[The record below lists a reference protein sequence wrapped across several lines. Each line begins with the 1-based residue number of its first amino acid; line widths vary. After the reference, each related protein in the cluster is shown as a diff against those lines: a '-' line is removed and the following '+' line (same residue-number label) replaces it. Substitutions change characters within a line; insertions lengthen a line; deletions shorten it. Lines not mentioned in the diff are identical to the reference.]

1 MSSNEESIDSLER
14 QLHDAQFMHGE
25 SERKYE
31 DIYRSTTTYIHYFM
45 FFWCGGRRLYQYNE
59 NDFFI

>member
-31 DIYRSTTTYIHYFM
+31 DIYRSTTTYIHYFKE
-45 FFWCGGRRLYQYNE
+45 CGGMRLYEYNE